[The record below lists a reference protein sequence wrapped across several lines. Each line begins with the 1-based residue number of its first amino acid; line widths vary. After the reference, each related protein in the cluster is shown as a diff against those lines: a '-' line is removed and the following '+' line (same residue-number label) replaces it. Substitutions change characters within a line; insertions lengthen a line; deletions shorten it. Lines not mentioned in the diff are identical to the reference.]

1 MSINSAMLSGVSGL
15 IANSSALAAIS
26 DNIANVNTV
35 GYKRSTAN
43 FSTLVT
49 SGSKNTAYSA
59 GGVKAQTHQFISQ
72 QGLTQSSTSNLDL
85 SIAGTGFF
93 VATEKPEN
101 LTSSDTRSFTRAGS
115 FQLDNLGYL
124 RNDAGLYL
132 QGWLADP
139 VSGIITPDPSDLMQL
154 SSINVGTVGGT
165 AEKTT
170 RVGVNA
176 NLRSEQPVAAN
187 VSYKVGTAGA
197 PSKSNV
203 PDSNLDNHNYD
214 VIYKSTGVA
223 NPVGGENKYEVEI
236 RESGVV
242 VLSGTVGY
250 NAAGALVSS
259 TLKRPDQAT
268 PGGSLTTVEIKAA
281 AAPDPA
287 VTVNLSDL
295 GIVSTAPA
303 PATDADDV
311 NKGALYDPAA
321 NSMSTYALR
330 QANKDTTSKPQGV
343 KPDFEI
349 QIPLSDSK
357 GGQRTVTMSLLKAP
371 GPNQWY
377 AELRAQPGDLENNA
391 NGLISTGIVEF
402 TTDGK
407 LKSTGNLFTG
417 TPTSVNI
424 QASGTPL
431 VTQPAP
437 PAAQLPQPPVWA
449 KGLGIDT
456 QDVQIDLAS
465 AAGGLTQYNSQSVVQ
480 SVNTNGTAFG
490 NLTNIEVD
498 KDGYVSAIFDNGVTR
513 RIAQVAV
520 ATFSNPNGLKGVNG
534 NAYRVTNESGTYSLK
549 PPGQGG
555 AGVLAPSTLEAST
568 VDLSTEFTGLITT
581 QRAYSAS
588 SKIITT
594 ADQMLEELLNIKR

>member
-1 MSINSAMLSGVSGL
+1 MSINSAMLAGVSGL

-35 GYKRSTAN
+35 GYKRSSAN

-49 SGSKNTAYSA
+49 SGSKNQAYSA
-59 GGVKAQTHQFISQ
+59 GGVKAQTHQYVSQ
-72 QGLTQSSTSNLDL
+72 QGLTQSTTSNLDL
-85 SIAGTGFF
+85 SISGSGFF
-93 VATEKPEN
+93 VTTEKPEN
-101 LTSSDTRSFTRAGS
+101 LTATDTRSFTRAGS

-139 VSGIITPDPSDLMQL
+139 VSGQITPDPSDLMQL
-154 SSINVGTVGGT
+154 SSINVGSVGGT

-176 NLRSEQPVAAN
+176 NLRSEQPVAAA
-187 VSYKVGTAGA
+187 VSYKVGTAGS
-197 PSKSNV
+197 PSKTNV
-203 PDSNLDNHNYD
+203 QDSALANHNYD
-214 VIYKSTGVA
+214 VVYSSTGSGNPAASGNNEYLVDIKENGVIVA
-223 NPVGGENKYEVEI
+223 
-236 RESGVV
+236 SGK
-242 VLSGTVGY
+242 VGY
-250 NAAGALVSS
+250 DTTGALVSS
-259 TLKRPDQAT
+259 TIDYKGAAT
-268 PGGSLTTVEIKAA
+268 PAGNTTTTAINSAG
-281 AAPDPA
+281 D
-287 VTVNLSDL
+287 TVDLVDL
-295 GIVSTAPA
+295 GIS
-303 PATDADDV
+303 TDADV
-311 NKGALYDPAA
+311 KLGKLYDPSTW
-321 NSMSTYALR
+321 SMSDYA
-330 QANKDTTSKPQGV
+330 QDNTKGV

-349 QIPLSDSK
+349 QVPLSDSK
-357 GGQRTVTMSLLKAP
+357 GGQRTVTLSLLKGP
-371 GPNQWY
+371 GPNEWY
-377 AELRAQPGDLENNA
+377 AELRAKPGDLANNG
-391 NGLISTGIVEF
+391 NGLISSGLVKF

-407 LKSTGNLFTG
+407 LQSTGNLFGG
-417 TPTSVNI
+417 TNPTSISI

-437 PAAQLPQPPVWA
+437 PAAQLPQPPIWA
-449 KGLGIDT
+449 DSLGIDT
-456 QDVQIDLAS
+456 QDVQIDLAN

-498 KDGYVSAIFDNGVTR
+498 NDGYVSAIFDNGVTR

-549 PPGQGG
+549 APGEGG
-555 AGVLAPSTLEAST
+555 AGSLAPSTLEAST

>member
-1 MSINSAMLSGVSGL
+1 MSINSAMLAGVSGL

-35 GYKRSTAN
+35 GYKRSTSN

-49 SGSKNTAYSA
+49 SGSKNQTYSA

-72 QGLTQSSTSNLDL
+72 QGLTQSTTSNLDL
-85 SIAGTGFF
+85 SISGSGFF
-93 VATEKPEN
+93 VATEKPEG
-101 LTSSDTRSFTRAGS
+101 LTATDTRSFTRAGS
-115 FQLDNLGYL
+115 FQLDSLGYL

-139 VSGIITPDPSDLMQL
+139 VSGMITPDPSDLMQL

-176 NLRSEQPVAAN
+176 NLRSEQPVAAA
-187 VSYKVGTAGA
+187 VSYKVGTAGS
-197 PSKSNV
+197 PSKTNV
-203 PDSNLDNHNYD
+203 MDNAAPPVSHDYD
-214 VIYKSTGVA
+214 VVYSSTGKA
-223 NPVGGENKYEVEI
+223 NPITPGGNSEYQVDIKEN
-236 RESGVV
+236 GVIV
-242 VLSGTVGY
+242 ATGVIGY
-250 NAAGALVSS
+250 DATGAIATS
-259 TLKRPDQAT
+259 TLDFKGASPVA
-268 PGGSLTTVEIKAA
+268 GSLTTTRINGT
-281 AAPDPA
+281 DT
-287 VTVNLSDL
+287 VTLADL
-295 GIVSTAPA
+295 GIVGNPSGDDF
-303 PATDADDV
+303 DA
-311 NKGALYDPAA
+311 KAGKLYDPSTW
-321 NSMSTYALR
+321 SMSDYA
-330 QANKDTTSKPQGV
+330 KDSTKGV

-357 GGQRTVTMSLLKAP
+357 GGQRTVTLSLLKAP

-377 AELRAQPGDLENNA
+377 AELRAKPGDLANNG
-391 NGLISTGIVEF
+391 NGLISSGIVEF

-407 LKSTGNLFTG
+407 LKDTG
-417 TPTSVNI
+417 TLFGTSSPTSI
-424 QASGTPL
+424 SIAASGTAVDPL
-431 VTQPAP
+431 NPNAP
-437 PAAQLPQPPVWA
+437 IWA
-449 KGLGIDT
+449 DALGIDT

-498 KDGYVSAIFDNGVTR
+498 EDGYVSAIFDNGVTR

-549 PPGQGG
+549 APGSGG
-555 AGVLAPSTLEAST
+555 AGSLAPSTLEAST

>member
-1 MSINSAMLSGVSGL
+1 MSINSAMLAGVSGL

-35 GYKRSTAN
+35 GYKRSSAN

-49 SGSKNTAYSA
+49 SGSKNQAYSA
-59 GGVKAQTHQFISQ
+59 GGVKAQTHQYVSQ
-72 QGLTQSSTSNLDL
+72 QGLTQSTTSNLDL
-85 SIAGTGFF
+85 SISGSGFF
-93 VATEKPEN
+93 VTTEKPEN
-101 LTSSDTRSFTRAGS
+101 LTATDTRSFTRAGS

-139 VSGIITPDPSDLMQL
+139 VTGAITPDPSDLMQL
-154 SSINVGTVGGT
+154 SSINVGSVGGT

-176 NLRSEQPVAAN
+176 NLRSEQPVAAA
-187 VSYKVGTAGA
+187 VSYKVGTAGS
-197 PSKSNV
+197 PSKTNV
-203 PDSNLDNHNYD
+203 QDSALVNHNYD
-214 VIYKSTGVA
+214 VVYSSTGVA
-223 NPVGGENKYEVEI
+223 NPVAGNNEYLVDIKEN
-236 RESGVV
+236 GVTV
-242 VLSGTVGY
+242 ATGKVGY
-250 NAAGALVSS
+250 DSTGALVSS
-259 TLKRPDQAT
+259 TIDYKGASAPA
-268 PGGSLTTVEIKAA
+268 GNTTTTKINAA
-281 AAPDPA
+281 GD
-287 VTVNLSDL
+287 TVDLVDL
-295 GIVSTAPA
+295 GI
-303 PATDADDV
+303 ATDTDV
-311 NKGALYDPAA
+311 KLGKLYDPSTW
-321 NSMSTYALR
+321 SMSDYALD
-330 QANKDTTSKPQGV
+330 NTKGV

-349 QIPLSDSK
+349 QVPLSDSK
-357 GGQRTVTMSLLKAP
+357 GGQRTVTLSLLKGP

-377 AELRAQPGDLENNA
+377 AELRAKPGDLANNA
-391 NGLISTGIVEF
+391 NGLISSGIIEF

-407 LKSTGNLFTG
+407 LKDTGNLFGG
-417 TPTSVNI
+417 TNPTSISI

-437 PAAQLPQPPVWA
+437 PAAQLPQPPIWA
-449 KGLGIDT
+449 DGLGIDT
-456 QDVQIDLAS
+456 QDVQIDLAN

-498 KDGYVSAIFDNGVTR
+498 DDGYVSAIFDNGVTR

-549 PPGQGG
+549 APGQGG
-555 AGVLAPSTLEAST
+555 AGALAPSTLEAST

>member
-1 MSINSAMLSGVSGL
+1 MSINSAMLAGVSGL

-35 GYKRSTAN
+35 GYKRSTSN

-49 SGSKNTAYSA
+49 SGGKNQTYSA

-72 QGLTQSSTSNLDL
+72 QGLTQSTTSNLDL
-85 SIAGTGFF
+85 SISGSGFF
-93 VATEKPEN
+93 VATEKPED
-101 LTSSDTRSFTRAGS
+101 LTATDTRSFTRAGS
-115 FQLDNLGYL
+115 FQLDSLGYL

-139 VSGIITPDPSDLMQL
+139 VSGMITPDPSDLMQL

-176 NLRSEQPVAAN
+176 NLRSEQPVAAA
-187 VSYKVGTAGA
+187 VSYKVGTAGS
-197 PSKSNV
+197 PSKTSV
-203 PDSNLDNHNYD
+203 MDSALPPVSHDYD
-214 VIYKSTGVA
+214 VVYSSTGKPNPITPGGNSEYQVDIKENGVIVA
-223 NPVGGENKYEVEI
+223 
-236 RESGVV
+236 SGVI
-242 VLSGTVGY
+242 GY
-250 NAAGALVSS
+250 DATGAIATS
-259 TLKRPDQAT
+259 TLDFKGASPVA
-268 PGGSLTTVEIKAA
+268 GSLTTTRINGT
-281 AAPDPA
+281 DT
-287 VTVNLSDL
+287 VTLADL
-295 GIVSTAPA
+295 GIVGNPA
-303 PATDADDV
+303 GDNTDA
-311 NKGALYDPAA
+311 KAGKLYDPSTW
-321 NSMSTYALR
+321 SMSDYA
-330 QANKDTTSKPQGV
+330 KDNSKGV

-357 GGQRTVTMSLLKAP
+357 GGQRTVTLSLLKAP

-377 AELRAQPGDLENNA
+377 AELRAKPGDLANNG
-391 NGLISTGIVEF
+391 NGKISAGIVEF

-407 LKSTGNLFTG
+407 LKDTGSLFG
-417 TPTSVNI
+417 TSSPTSI
-424 QASGTPL
+424 TIAKSGTAVDPL
-431 VTQPAP
+431 NPDAP
-437 PAAQLPQPPVWA
+437 IWA
-449 KGLGIDT
+449 DSLGIDT

-498 KDGYVSAIFDNGVTR
+498 EDGYVSAIFDNGVTR

-549 PPGQGG
+549 APGSGG
-555 AGVLAPSTLEAST
+555 AGSLAPSTLEAST

>member
-1 MSINSAMLSGVSGL
+1 MSINSAMLAGVSGL
-15 IANSSALAAIS
+15 VANSSALAAIS

-35 GYKRSTAN
+35 GYKRSSAN

-49 SGSKNTAYSA
+49 SGSKNQTYSA

-72 QGLTQSSTSNLDL
+72 QGLTQSTTSNLDL
-85 SIAGTGFF
+85 SISGSGFF
-93 VATEKPEN
+93 VTTEKPEG
-101 LTSSDTRSFTRAGS
+101 LTATDTRSFTRAGS

-139 VSGIITPDPSDLMQL
+139 VTGTITPDPSDLMQL

-176 NLRSEQPVAAN
+176 NLRSEQPVAAA
-187 VSYKVGTAGA
+187 VSYKVGTAGS
-197 PSKSNV
+197 PSKTGV
-203 PDSNLDNHNYD
+203 LDSATPAVSHNYD
-214 VIYKSTGVA
+214 VVYSSTGTA
-223 NPVGGENKYEVEI
+223 NPVGTPAENRYQVDVKEN
-236 RESGVV
+236 GVV
-242 VLSGTVGY
+242 IATGIVGY
-250 NAAGALVSS
+250 DTSTGAITSS
-259 TLKRPDQAT
+259 TLKP
-268 PGGSLTTVEIKAA
+268 KAA
-281 AAPDPA
+281 AAASGSLTNMDID
-287 VTVNLSDL
+287 T
-295 GIVSTAPA
+295 GA
-303 PATDADDV
+303 PATTVSLTALGINTDADA
-311 NKGALYDPAA
+311 KAGKLYDPSTW
-321 NSMSTYALR
+321 SMSDYA
-330 QANKDTTSKPQGV
+330 ADNTKGV

-357 GGQRTVTMSLLKAP
+357 GGQRTVTLSLLKGP

-377 AELRAQPGDLENNA
+377 AELRAKPGDLANNG
-391 NGLISTGIVEF
+391 NGQISTGIVTF

-407 LKSTGNLFTG
+407 LQSTGNLFGG
-417 TPTSVNI
+417 TNPTSISI
-424 QASGTPL
+424 QASGTA
-431 VTQPAP
+431 PAVP
-437 PAAQLPQPPVWA
+437 PAVQLPTWA
-449 KGLGIDT
+449 DALGIDT

-498 KDGYVSAIFDNGVTR
+498 DEGYVSAIFDNGVTR

-549 PPGQGG
+549 APGQGG
-555 AGVLAPSTLEAST
+555 AGALAPSTLEAST

>member
-1 MSINSAMLSGVSGL
+1 MSINSAMLAGVSGL
-15 IANSSALAAIS
+15 VANSSALAAIS

-35 GYKRSTAN
+35 GYKRSSAN

-49 SGSKNTAYSA
+49 SGSKNQAYSA

-72 QGLTQSSTSNLDL
+72 QGLTQSTTSNLDL
-85 SIAGTGFF
+85 SISGSGFF

-101 LTSSDTRSFTRAGS
+101 LTAADTRSFTRAGS
-115 FQLDNLGYL
+115 FQLDSLGYL

-139 VSGIITPDPSDLMQL
+139 VTGAITPDPSDLMQL

-170 RVGVNA
+170 RVGINA
-176 NLRSEQPVAAN
+176 NLRSEQPVAAA
-187 VSYKVGTAGA
+187 VSYKVGTAGN
-197 PSKSNV
+197 PSFTNV
-203 PDSNLDNHNYD
+203 PDTATPSVNHNYD
-214 VIYKSTGVA
+214 VVYSSTGLT
-223 NPVGGENKYEVEI
+223 NPAASGNNEYQVDIKEN
-236 RESGVV
+236 GVV
-242 VLSGTVGY
+242 IATGIVGY
-250 NAAGALVSS
+250 DGTGALVSS
-259 TLKRPDQAT
+259 TLKPKALAT
-268 PGGSLTTVEIKAA
+268 PSGSTTDVDIDTAGTTVSLAA
-281 AAPDPA
+281 
-287 VTVNLSDL
+287 L
-295 GIVSTAPA
+295 GID
-303 PATDADDV
+303 TDA
-311 NKGALYDPAA
+311 NAKAGKLYDPATW
-321 NSMSTYALR
+321 SMSDYA
-330 QANKDTTSKPQGV
+330 KDNTKGV

-357 GGQRTVTMSLLKAP
+357 GGQRTVTLSVLKAP

-377 AELRAQPGDLENNA
+377 AELRAKPGDLANNG

-407 LKSTGNLFTG
+407 LKSTGGLFG
-417 TPTSVNI
+417 TTIPTSI
-424 QASGTPL
+424 TIEASGTPL
-431 VTQPAP
+431 VVQPAP
-437 PAAQLPQPPVWA
+437 PAAPLPQPPVWA
-449 KGLGIDT
+449 DGLGIDT
-456 QDVQIDLAS
+456 QNVQIDLAS

-498 KDGYVSAIFDNGVTR
+498 EDGYVSAIFDNGVTR

-549 PPGQGG
+549 APGQGG
-555 AGVLAPSTLEAST
+555 AGALAPSTLEAST

-588 SKIITT
+588 SKIIST

>member
-1 MSINSAMLSGVSGL
+1 MSINSAMLAGVSGL

-35 GYKRSTAN
+35 GYKRSSAN

-49 SGSKNTAYSA
+49 SGSKNQAYSA
-59 GGVKAQTHQFISQ
+59 GGVKAQTHQYVSQ
-72 QGLTQSSTSNLDL
+72 QGLTQSTTSNLDL
-85 SIAGTGFF
+85 SISGSGFF
-93 VATEKPEN
+93 VTTEKPEN
-101 LTSSDTRSFTRAGS
+101 LTATDTRSFTRAGS

-139 VSGIITPDPSDLMQL
+139 VSGAITPDPSDLMQL
-154 SSINVGTVGGT
+154 SSINVGSVGGT

-176 NLRSEQPVAAN
+176 NLRSEQPVAAA
-187 VSYKVGTAGA
+187 VSYKVGTAGS
-197 PSKSNV
+197 PSKTNV
-203 PDSNLDNHNYD
+203 QDSALASHNYD
-214 VIYKSTGVA
+214 VVYSSTGVA
-223 NPVGGENKYEVEI
+223 NPVGANNEYLVDIKEN
-236 RESGVV
+236 GVIV
-242 VLSGTVGY
+242 ATGKVGY
-250 NAAGALVSS
+250 DSTGALVSS
-259 TLKRPDQAT
+259 TIDYKGAAT
-268 PGGSLTTVEIKAA
+268 PAGNTTTTAINSAG
-281 AAPDPA
+281 D
-287 VTVNLSDL
+287 TVDLVDL
-295 GIVSTAPA
+295 GIS
-303 PATDADDV
+303 TDAEV
-311 NKGALYDPAA
+311 KTGKLYDPSTW
-321 NSMSTYALR
+321 SMSDYA
-330 QANKDTTSKPQGV
+330 KDNTKGV

-349 QIPLSDSK
+349 QVPLSDSK
-357 GGQRTVTMSLLKAP
+357 GGQRTVTLSLLKGP
-371 GPNQWY
+371 GPNEWY
-377 AELRAQPGDLENNA
+377 AELRAKPGDLANNG
-391 NGLISTGIVEF
+391 NGLISSGIISF

-407 LKSTGNLFTG
+407 LKDTGNLFGG
-417 TPTSVNI
+417 TNPTSI
-424 QASGTPL
+424 SIEASGTPL

-437 PAAQLPQPPVWA
+437 PAAQLPQPPIWA
-449 KGLGIDT
+449 DGLGIDT
-456 QDVQIDLAS
+456 QNVQIDLAS
-465 AAGGLTQYNSQSVVQ
+465 GAGGLTQYNSQSVVQ

-498 KDGYVSAIFDNGVTR
+498 NDGYVSAIFDNGVTR

-549 PPGQGG
+549 APGEGG
-555 AGVLAPSTLEAST
+555 AGSLAPSTLEAST

>member
-1 MSINSAMLSGVSGL
+1 MSINSAMLAGVSGL
-15 IANSSALAAIS
+15 VANSSALAAIS

-35 GYKRSTAN
+35 GFKRSSSN

-49 SGSKNTAYSA
+49 SGGKNQTYSA

-72 QGLTQSSTSNLDL
+72 QGLTQSTTSNLDL
-85 SIAGTGFF
+85 SISGSGFF

-101 LTSSDTRSFTRAGS
+101 VTAADTRSFTRAGS
-115 FQLDNLGYL
+115 FQLDSLGYL

-139 VSGIITPDPSDLMQL
+139 VTGAITPDPSDLMQL
-154 SSINVGTVGGT
+154 HSINVGTVGGT

-176 NLRSEQPVAAN
+176 NLRSEQPVSSSLSVTKTDVADNAAPTPGLHN
-187 VSYKVGTAGA
+187 FTVNYTPTGTNYEYDAEVYENGVLVG
-197 PSKSNV
+197 
-203 PDSNLDNHNYD
+203 
-214 VIYKSTGVA
+214 
-223 NPVGGENKYEVEI
+223 
-236 RESGVV
+236 
-242 VLSGTVGY
+242 SGTVTY
-250 NAAGALVSS
+250 A
-259 TLKRPDQAT
+259 
-268 PGGSLTTVEIKAA
+268 
-281 AAPDPA
+281 
-287 VTVNLSDL
+287 
-295 GIVSTAPA
+295 STAPYA
-303 PATDADDV
+303 ITASTLPGANTTTMTLGATTVDLADLGLDSAA
-311 NKGALYDPAA
+311 GFYDPAT
-321 NSMSTYALR
+321 NSMADYALD
-330 QANKDTTSKPQGV
+330 QLKTTPANVGV

-357 GGQRTVTMSLLKAP
+357 GGQRTVTLSMLKAP

-377 AELRAQPGDLENNA
+377 AELRAKPGDLQFQS
-391 NGLISTGIVEF
+391 NGLISSGIIEF

-407 LKSTGNLFTG
+407 LKDTGNLFG
-417 TPTSVNI
+417 TTNPTSI
-424 QASGTPL
+424 TIGASGTTP
-431 VTQPAP
+431 TTPAP
-437 PAAQLPQPPVWA
+437 SPAPVEWA
-449 KGLGIDT
+449 ASLGIDT
-456 QDVQIDLAS
+456 QAVQIDLAS

-490 NLTNIEVD
+490 NLTSIEVD
-498 KDGYVSAIFDNGVTR
+498 DDGYVSAIFDNGVTR

-549 PPGQGG
+549 TPGQGG
-555 AGVLAPSTLEAST
+555 AGSLAPSTLEAST

>member
-35 GYKRSTAN
+35 GYKRTQAN

-49 SGSKNTAYSA
+49 SQSKNSTYSA
-59 GGVKAQTHQFISQ
+59 GGVKSLTHQFVTQ
-72 QGLTQSSTSNLDL
+72 QGLTQSTTSNLDL
-85 SIAGTGFF
+85 SVAGAGFF
-93 VATEKPEN
+93 VGTEKPEG
-101 LTSSDTRSFTRAGS
+101 LTATDTRSFTRAGS

-124 RNDAGLYL
+124 KNDAGLYL

-139 VSGIITPDPSDLMQL
+139 VTGDITPDPSDLNKL

-170 RVGVNA
+170 RAAVNA
-176 NLRSEQPVAAN
+176 NLSSAQPVAPQ
-187 VSYKVGTAGA
+187 VSYGVDKTL
-197 PSKSNV
+197 V
-203 PDSNLDNHNYD
+203 PDSTTPTPKTHNLK
-214 VIYKSTGVA
+214 VIYKATGVA
-223 NPVGGENKYEVEI
+223 NPI
-236 RESGVV
+236 
-242 VLSGTVGY
+242 
-250 NAAGALVSS
+250 NAAGDKRYDVDIQENGVSVSKGTLTYDSTGALIS
-259 TLKRPDQAT
+259 TNLKGT
-268 PGGSLTTVEIKAA
+268 GAA
-281 AAPDPA
+281 AATTGTSTAEIDGSGT
-287 VTVNLSDL
+287 TVNLVDL
-295 GIVSTAPA
+295 GITTAAAA

-311 NKGALYDPAA
+311 VKGKLYDPAL
-321 NSMSTYALR
+321 NSMSDYALD
-330 QANKDTTSKPQGV
+330 NTKGV

-349 QIPLSDSK
+349 QVPVSDSK
-357 GGQRTVTMSLLKAP
+357 GGQRTVTLSLIKAP

-377 AELRAQPGDLENNA
+377 AELRAKPGDLAFQA
-391 NGLISTGIVEF
+391 NGQISTGLVTF

-407 LKSTGNLFTG
+407 LQSTGAMFGNTN
-417 TPTSVNI
+417 PTSITVG
-424 QASGTPL
+424 ASGVPAPI
-431 VTQPAP
+431 QPAP
-437 PAAQLPQPPVWA
+437 PAAPIPMPVQWA
-449 KGLGIDT
+449 DALGIDS
-456 QDVQIDLAS
+456 QSIQIDLAN
-465 AAGGLTQYNSQSVVQ
+465 AAGGLTQFNSQNVVQ

-498 KDGYVSAIFDNGVTR
+498 DEGYVSAIFDNGVTR

-520 ATFSNPNGLKGVNG
+520 ATFSNANGLKGVNG

-549 PPGQGG
+549 TPGQGG
-555 AGVLAPSTLEAST
+555 AGSIAPSTLEAST

-594 ADQMLEELLNIKR
+594 ADQMLEELLSIKR

>member
-1 MSINSAMLSGVSGL
+1 MSINSAMLAGVSGL

-35 GYKRSTAN
+35 GYKRSSAN

-49 SGSKNTAYSA
+49 SGSKNQTYSA

-72 QGLTQSSTSNLDL
+72 QGLTQSTTSNLDL
-85 SIAGTGFF
+85 SISGSGFF
-93 VATEKPEN
+93 VTTEKPEG
-101 LTSSDTRSFTRAGS
+101 LTATDTRSFTRAGS

-139 VSGIITPDPSDLMQL
+139 VSGQITPDPSDLMQL

-176 NLRSEQPVAAN
+176 NLRSEQPVAAA
-187 VSYKVGTAGA
+187 VSYKVGTAGS
-197 PSKSNV
+197 PSKTNV
-203 PDSNLDNHNYD
+203 VDSNGVSHSYD
-214 VIYKSTGVA
+214 VVYSSTGLA
-223 NPVGGENKYEVEI
+223 NPAASGNNEYQVDIKEN
-236 RESGVV
+236 GVIV
-242 VLSGTVGY
+242 ATGIVGY
-250 NAAGALVSS
+250 DPATNEIASSTIDYKGAPTPTGNIGNTRINAAGDTINFIDLGI
-259 TLKRPDQAT
+259 T
-268 PGGSLTTVEIKAA
+268 AA
-281 AAPDPA
+281 AAD
-287 VTVNLSDL
+287 
-295 GIVSTAPA
+295 
-303 PATDADDV
+303 DADAV
-311 NKGALYDPAA
+311 AGKLYDPSTW
-321 NSMSTYALR
+321 SMSDYAR
-330 QANKDTTSKPQGV
+330 DNTKGV

-357 GGQRTVTMSLLKAP
+357 GGQRTVTLSLLKAP

-377 AELRAQPGDLENNA
+377 AELRAKPGDLANNG
-391 NGLISTGIVEF
+391 NGQISTGIVTF

-407 LKSTGNLFTG
+407 LQSTGTLFGSTS
-417 TPTSVNI
+417 PTSISV

-431 VTQPAP
+431 VVQPAP
-437 PAAQLPQPPVWA
+437 PAPQLPQPPVWA
-449 KGLGIDT
+449 DGLGIDT

-498 KDGYVSAIFDNGVTR
+498 EDGYVSAIFDNGVTR

-549 PPGQGG
+549 APGQGG
-555 AGVLAPSTLEAST
+555 AGSLAPSTLEAST

>member
-1 MSINSAMLSGVSGL
+1 MSINSAMLAGVSGL
-15 IANSSALAAIS
+15 VANSSALAAIS

-35 GYKRSTAN
+35 GYKRSSAN

-49 SGSKNTAYSA
+49 SGSKNQTYSA
-59 GGVKAQTHQFISQ
+59 GGVKAQTHQFVSQ
-72 QGLTQSSTSNLDL
+72 QGLTQSTTSNLDL
-85 SIAGTGFF
+85 SISGSGFF
-93 VATEKPEN
+93 VTTEKPEG
-101 LTSSDTRSFTRAGS
+101 LTATDTRSFTRAGS

-139 VSGIITPDPSDLMQL
+139 VTGTITPDPSDLMQL

-170 RVGVNA
+170 RVGINA
-176 NLRSEQPVAAN
+176 NLRSEQPVAAA
-187 VSYKVGTAGA
+187 VSYKVGTAGS
-197 PSKSNV
+197 PSKTGV
-203 PDSNLDNHNYD
+203 LDSATPAVSHNYD
-214 VIYKSTGVA
+214 VVYSSTGVA
-223 NPVGGENKYEVEI
+223 NPVGAPAENRYQVDVKEN
-236 RESGVV
+236 GVV
-242 VLSGTVGY
+242 IATGIVGY
-250 NAAGALVSS
+250 DTATGAITSS
-259 TLKRPDQAT
+259 TLKP
-268 PGGSLTTVEIKAA
+268 KAA
-281 AAPDPA
+281 AAASGSLINMDID
-287 VTVNLSDL
+287 T
-295 GIVSTAPA
+295 GA
-303 PATDADDV
+303 PATTVSLTALGINTDADA
-311 NKGALYDPAA
+311 KAGKLYDPATW
-321 NSMSTYALR
+321 SMSDYA
-330 QANKDTTSKPQGV
+330 ADNTKGV

-357 GGQRTVTMSLLKAP
+357 GGQRTVTLSLLKGP

-377 AELRAQPGDLENNA
+377 AELRAKPGDLANNG
-391 NGLISTGIVEF
+391 NGQISTGIVTF

-407 LKSTGNLFTG
+407 LQSTGNLFGG
-417 TPTSVNI
+417 TNPTSISI
-424 QASGTPL
+424 QASGT
-431 VTQPAP
+431 TPAVP
-437 PAAQLPQPPVWA
+437 PAVQLPTWA
-449 KGLGIDT
+449 DALGIDT

-498 KDGYVSAIFDNGVTR
+498 EDGYVSAIFDNGVTR

-549 PPGQGG
+549 APGQGG
-555 AGVLAPSTLEAST
+555 AGSLAPSTLEAST